1 MAKSNLRKL
10 VITGS
15 EGLIGKKLV
24 EHFQGRFEILKLDFQ
39 LGHDVTNEKFVA
51 QWFRKNKNLY
61 GMIIAHGHNPA
72 ARKSKKKIEPVHVSL
87 DEVRKYLD
95 VNTVSVFDL
104 CRNFI
109 ENNKGGV
116 IINITSLY
124 GRASPRHYIYD
135 NFVKPIGYSLS
146 KAALVMLTKYLATYY
161 APKFRINTV
170 TLGGVKG
177 RVYDPVFVSRYSS
190 HVPMKR
196 LMRLS
201 ELTSVFDFLLDER
214 SSYVTGAEIYVD
226 GGWTAW

>member
-24 EHFQGRFEILKLDFQ
+24 KHLQGRFEVLKLDLQ
-39 LGHDVTNEKFVA
+39 LGHDLKDEKFVA
-51 QWFRKNKNLY
+51 KWFREHKNLY
-61 GMIIAHGHNPA
+61 GMIVGHGHNPVA
-72 ARKSKKKIEPVHVSL
+72 KKSKVKIKPVNVQLSEL
-87 DEVRKYLD
+87 REYLD

-109 ENNKGGV
+109 KNNKRGV
-116 IINITSLY
+116 IINISSIY
-124 GRASPRHYIYD
+124 GRTSPRHYIYN
-135 NFVKPIGYSLS
+135 NFIKPIGYSIS

-196 LMRLS
+196 LMGLS

-214 SSYVTGAEIYVD
+214 SSYVTGTEIYVD